1 MIQKIKII
9 KTLIIIFSLSLSFSA
24 NAQTVEEII
33 KGRKAMFSEN
43 YQNAKK
49 ISILLKSKR
58 IEEAKPLMKKI
69 SDNYIKLLDYFP
81 ENAKEGFKTGALPSI
96 WENKDEFNAL
106 MKKASDDMIK
116 LAKAIDTAEDLR
128 ENVYVRES
136 LETSQL
142 SAKSGTRFRS
152 VSKETNPPKISTTMA
167 ADVVSEVRC
176 GSKVGGSAHNLLN
189 TPPASISEPTDASA
203 IVLISDFSLGTEE
216 DIGDVDSDE
225 EMAPS

>member
-9 KTLIIIFSLSLSFSA
+9 KTLIIIFSLSFSFSA

-106 MKKASDDMIK
+106 MKKASDDMIT
-116 LAKAIDTAEDLR
+116 LA
-128 ENVYVRES
+128 
-136 LETSQL
+136 
-142 SAKSGTRFRS
+142 S
-152 VSKETNPPKISTTMA
+152 VIE
-167 ADVVSEVRC
+167 
-176 GSKVGGSAHNLLN
+176 
-189 TPPASISEPTDASA
+189 
-203 IVLISDFSLGTEE
+203 
-216 DIGDVDSDE
+216 DSDDIRATLKQL
-225 EMAPS
+225 MWSNCKGCHSKYRMPH

>member
-81 ENAKEGFKTGALPSI
+81 DNTKEGFRTGALPSI

-128 ENVYVRES
+128 AVQKELMWGNCS
-136 LETSQL
+136 SCHN
-142 SAKSGTRFRS
+142 RFR
-152 VSKETNPPKISTTMA
+152 
-167 ADVVSEVRC
+167 
-176 GSKVGGSAHNLLN
+176 
-189 TPPASISEPTDASA
+189 
-203 IVLISDFSLGTEE
+203 
-216 DIGDVDSDE
+216 
-225 EMAPS
+225 APH

>member
-9 KTLIIIFSLSLSFSA
+9 KTLIIIFSLCFPFTA

-49 ISILLKSKR
+49 ISILLKSKK

-81 ENAKEGFKTGALPSI
+81 ENTKEGFKTEALPSI

-106 MKKASDDMIK
+106 MKKASEDMIK
-116 LAKAIDTAEDLR
+116 LAKAIETVEDLR
-128 ENVYVRES
+128 AAQKELMWSNCTACHS
-136 LETSQL
+136 
-142 SAKSGTRFRS
+142 RFR
-152 VSKETNPPKISTTMA
+152 
-167 ADVVSEVRC
+167 
-176 GSKVGGSAHNLLN
+176 
-189 TPPASISEPTDASA
+189 
-203 IVLISDFSLGTEE
+203 
-216 DIGDVDSDE
+216 
-225 EMAPS
+225 APH

>member
-1 MIQKIKII
+1 MKQKIKII
-9 KTLIIIFSLSLSFSA
+9 QTIIFIFFISFPFYA
-24 NAQTVEEII
+24 NALTVEEII

-81 ENAKEGFKTGALPSI
+81 ENTKEGFKTGALPSI

-106 MKKASDDMIK
+106 MQKASDDMIK

-128 ENVYVRES
+128 AVQKELMWSNCTACHS
-136 LETSQL
+136 
-142 SAKSGTRFRS
+142 RFR
-152 VSKETNPPKISTTMA
+152 
-167 ADVVSEVRC
+167 
-176 GSKVGGSAHNLLN
+176 
-189 TPPASISEPTDASA
+189 
-203 IVLISDFSLGTEE
+203 
-216 DIGDVDSDE
+216 
-225 EMAPS
+225 APH